1 MKRRVVHNPRWTNFG
16 RILGLLSFLC
26 ACAGLACSSS
36 SRRGGSDGGDSEARK
51 AAALA
56 PPAAQSASAAP
67 IDAVSG
73 ASPAWTG
80 DAKPVITKGQ
90 VSGAALRAAHVQRL
104 KQPEG
109 RTVTVLGGGSPRE
122 LGARLCEAV
131 VPKRNPDT
139 KILLKP
145 NIGGFEWFKDPKTND
160 GDDGL
165 KGRITQPEFTRGVVQ
180 CLKARGHTRITIAEG
195 WGATHADWE
204 RLVRVSGYEAMAKQE
219 GVPLVAMDD
228 DGVFDI
234 EGTQPGKPLLVTGMD
249 RTQMPKLLMPKILAE
264 HLQDGLF
271 LSLPK
276 LKAHRFGVVSIG
288 LKGMQGVVMTS
299 DASPAFKQKWRS
311 HRELGDAL
319 GKEKRKEPGA
329 REAYVKSLEVF
340 AERMIDVYE
349 VATPDAILADGAPGM
364 GGDGFGKQ
372 WPSQDMVAVGGTNAV
387 YVDAVG
393 AKLLGLY
400 DNEALAAELG
410 GHKTSP
416 LIEAGAKRFGLD
428 LGALQI
434 TGDAAGLLASPRP
447 VHFVGMPGFELHAD
461 AAPSPAGISLPE
473 AHAKR
478 TDDAQMHIDG
488 TATDGEWSSVT
499 AAPWDTD
506 YAGAATGIRT
516 AARFAWSPSG
526 LYALFDLSSA
536 GLNTDTSRPTSVER
550 TSLYQEDCVELFL
563 TPDPKRKSFYYE
575 IEVGPFGHYF
585 DLSVDR
591 DTKKSD
597 TSWSSG
603 LRVATT
609 RDETSR
615 TAHIELFIPSA
626 DVRRHF
632 APHARLPMGLFRME
646 GKAPR
651 SYLAWSPPR
660 TPKPNFHVPEAFGTL
675 VLDP

>member
-1 MKRRVVHNPRWTNFG
+1 M
-16 RILGLLSFLC
+16 
-26 ACAGLACSSS
+26 
-36 SRRGGSDGGDSEARK
+36 
-51 AAALA
+51 
-56 PPAAQSASAAP
+56 
-67 IDAVSG
+67 
-73 ASPAWTG
+73 
-80 DAKPVITKGQ
+80 
-90 VSGAALRAAHVQRL
+90 
-104 KQPEG
+104 
-109 RTVTVLGGGSPRE
+109 
-122 LGARLCEAV
+122 
-131 VPKRNPDT
+131 PKRSPDT
-139 KILLKP
+139 KVLLKP

-165 KGRITQPEFTRGVVQ
+165 RGRITQPEFTRGVVQ
-180 CLKARGHTRITIAEG
+180 CLKARGHKHITIAEG

-204 RLVRVSGYEAMAKQE
+204 RLIRASGYLAMATEE

-228 DGVFDI
+228 DGVFDV
-234 EGTQPGKPLLVTGMD
+234 EGTQPGKPMLISGMEK
-249 RTQMPKLLMPKILAE
+249 THMPTLLMPKILAE
-264 HLQDGLF
+264 HLQDGMF

-276 LKAHRFGVVSIG
+276 LKAHRFGVVSVG
-288 LKGMQGVVMTS
+288 LKGMQGVVMTK
-299 DASPAFKQKWRS
+299 DASPAYKQKWRS

-349 VATPDAILADGAPGM
+349 VATPDAILADGAPGI

-372 WPSQDMVAVGGTNAV
+372 WPSKDMVAVGGTNAV

-400 DNEALAAELG
+400 DNAALGAELG
-410 GHKTSP
+410 GHTTSP

-428 LGALQI
+428 LAAVSV
-434 TGDAAGLLASPRP
+434 TGDAAALVSSPRP
-447 VHFVGMPGFELHAD
+447 VHFVGMPGFELHDNTPAPQPSS
-461 AAPSPAGISLPE
+461 AAPSSTLPSSTLPE
-473 AHAKR
+473 AHAR
-478 TDDAQMHIDG
+478 HVADAQIHVDG
-488 TATDGEWSSVT
+488 TMTDGEWSASKPT
-499 AAPWDTD
+499 QWDTD
-506 YAGAATGIRT
+506 YAGASTGT
-516 AARFAWSPSG
+516 STQVRFAWNDKG
-526 LYALFDLSSA
+526 LYALFDLAGA
-536 GLNTDTSRPTSVER
+536 GLNTDTTRPIGIER

-597 TSWSSG
+597 TGWSSG
-603 LRVATT
+603 LVVATT
-609 RDETSR
+609 RDAKAR
-615 TAHIELFIPSA
+615 TARIELFIPSA
-626 DVRRHF
+626 DVRRNF
-632 APHARLPMGLFRME
+632 APNARLPLGLFRME

>member
-1 MKRRVVHNPRWTNFG
+1 M
-16 RILGLLSFLC
+16 
-26 ACAGLACSSS
+26 
-36 SRRGGSDGGDSEARK
+36 
-51 AAALA
+51 
-56 PPAAQSASAAP
+56 
-67 IDAVSG
+67 
-73 ASPAWTG
+73 
-80 DAKPVITKGQ
+80 ITKGE
-90 VSGAALRAAHVQRL
+90 VNGAVLRAAHTSRL

-109 RTVTVLGGGSPRE
+109 RVVTVVGGASPRE

-131 VPKRNPDT
+131 VPKRSPDT
-139 KILLKP
+139 KVLLKP

-165 KGRITQPEFTRGVVQ
+165 RGRITQPEFTRGVVQ
-180 CLKARGHTRITIAEG
+180 CLKARGHKHITIAEG

-204 RLVRVSGYEAMAKQE
+204 RLIRASGYLAMAKEE

-228 DGVFDI
+228 DGVFDV
-234 EGTQPGKPLLVTGMD
+234 EGTQPGKPMLVTGMEK
-249 RTQMPKLLMPKILAE
+249 THMPTLLMPKILAE
-264 HLQDGLF
+264 HLQDGMF

-276 LKAHRFGVVSIG
+276 LKAHRFGVVSVG

-299 DASPAFKQKWRS
+299 DASPAYKQKWRS

-349 VATPDAILADGAPGM
+349 VATPDAILADGAPGI

-372 WPSQDMVAVGGTNAV
+372 WPSKDMVAVGGTNAV

-400 DNEALAAELG
+400 DNAALGAELG

-416 LIEAGAKRFGLD
+416 LILAGAKRFGLD
-428 LGALQI
+428 LAAVSV
-434 TGDAAGLLASPRP
+434 TGDAAALVSAPRP
-447 VHFVGMPGFELHAD
+447 VHFVGMPGFELHD
-461 AAPSPAGISLPE
+461 NTPAPQPSSVQPSSALPE
-473 AHAKR
+473 AHAR
-478 TDDAQMHIDG
+478 RVTDAQIHVDG
-488 TATDGEWSSVT
+488 TMTDGEWSASKPT
-499 AAPWDTD
+499 QWDTD
-506 YAGAATGIRT
+506 YAGASTGT
-516 AARFAWSPSG
+516 STQVRFAWSDKG
-526 LYALFDLSSA
+526 LYALFDLASA
-536 GLNTDTSRPTSVER
+536 GLNTDTTRPITAER
-550 TSLYQEDCVELFL
+550 TSLHQEDCVELFL
-563 TPDPKRKSFYYE
+563 TPDHKRKSFYYE

-597 TSWSSG
+597 TGWNSG
-603 LRVATT
+603 LVVATT
-609 RDETSR
+609 RDTKAR
-615 TAHIELFIPSA
+615 TARIELFIPSA
-626 DVRRHF
+626 DVRRNF
-632 APHARLPMGLFRME
+632 APNARLPLGLFRME